1 MAQKSSFKS
10 RLRAQTERY
19 RQASQ
24 HILGRAQSDIK
35 RWVQQARARRTG
47 KSELAGTSAPGVA
60 SARAQIGALQVP
72 PTWGKAGER
81 LTVARQSVAHYT
93 KVALLWC
100 WRVLN
105 GIQFRLAVFTGGL
118 IAGTI
123 FILSTSYVQQQ
134 TEILRESY
142 EREAAI
148 SRNYIS
154 SLVLELDNIS
164 QSLIRVEEFR
174 LRVGE
179 QTRAL
184 KKYQTVTTTVTVT
197 EKKKEV
203 SFLGIKSN
211 WFGMAGTEKV
221 EEKQTK
227 TSDNYFT
234 TYLSNNDTQVLEKN
248 VLLLLQQSGGTISD
262 RAFAALQAQ
271 AKKFVLADRELVHL
285 KEQLQDR
292 QQREALL
299 AQQKP
304 DAADPA
310 RVKAA
315 AETRA
320 LEERVRKQSVLT
332 RKLRSE
338 LDASV
343 IAHLLEARKRKIQE
357 LGLDTGRFRIQTFST
372 LGLEPGLPPEAA
384 VDTRL
389 FDPDSPLNQLDV
401 DAALEDSL
409 RSAFASIRQNGVLRN
424 IKPVALRMDGLELQ
438 ALYSP
443 YFEHPASTERARLL
457 EERRPS
463 IKLRYNERGEEVP
476 PWGWAAYVAEEQAI
490 LAQLARI
497 TPVLRTRLKTLRETN
512 PPTPPYRDAAFR
524 AQYDRYAKLVQQ
536 RNTLYES
543 FLQAHPPSEEE
554 RLAVEALGTL
564 RDAALEDQLL
574 VRFRTDGAD
583 SMRSAR
589 SPEERARSLRRWAA
603 LREWIYS
610 GRSETPTPQL
620 KTLFSDG
627 LIGNSRTEA
636 EEVLWKLDTTPLY
649 SETGRGDL
657 PQLVLGENFAGVT
670 RTIVDRTDGLRAI
683 ERNRDK
689 AVEMAL
695 LIFGGAVLLAV
706 AISYIAVRKIKRLI
720 RNAEKVGQ
728 GDLEVA
734 FPTRGADEFGSL
746 SRALNRM
753 VGGLREREKIKG
765 ILGNMI
771 DPVVVGEAMKDM
783 AALKRG
789 SELRVTAFF
798 SDVAGF
804 SSISEKLSSVE
815 LANLL
820 NEYLSAMTLIL
831 KEHEGVLD
839 KYIGDAIVGIFN
851 APVPVEEHS
860 LKAVRAS
867 LKMLHKLEELRQT
880 WKRENRYMPE
890 VHEMRIRIGL
900 NVGLAKVGFMGTDAL
915 ASYTMMGDTVNLAA
929 RLEAAGKDYG
939 VSLLVS
945 DAVYQEVKDHVYARK
960 LDLVRVKGKREPV
973 VLYEPIAEWP
983 ELEQA
988 EPDSALH
995 KRQAAA
1001 RLYGE
1006 GLDLYLARK
1015 WDEAIAKFK
1024 ESEQVRGETDLAVAQ
1039 LVARCMEY
1047 RQNPP
1052 PADWDGVYTR
1062 NHK

>member
-1 MAQKSSFKS
+1 MEQKTSFQS
-10 RLRAQTERY
+10 RLRVCIQRLKDGGTRML
-19 RQASQ
+19 QSC
-24 HILGRAQSDIK
+24 GRRVNGAVVGAVRRFSRGADRSEIDDARPGPMPRALRLFLALPWMFGRGLIRAVVAVM
-35 RWVQQARARRTG
+35 RW
-47 KSELAGTSAPGVA
+47 
-60 SARAQIGALQVP
+60 I
-72 PTWGKAGER
+72 
-81 LTVARQSVAHYT
+81 
-93 KVALLWC
+93 

-105 GIQFRLAVFTGGL
+105 GIQFRLAVFTGSL

-123 FILSTSYVQQQ
+123 VILSTSYVHQQ

-179 QTRAL
+179 QTQAL

-197 EKKKEV
+197 EKKKET

-211 WFGMAGTEKV
+211 WFGLAGTEKI

-227 TSDNYFT
+227 TSDNYFS

-262 RAFAALQAQ
+262 RAFSALQAQ
-271 AKKFVLADRELVHL
+271 AKKLVLAERELDAL
-285 KEQLQDR
+285 KDRLAQR
-292 QQREALL
+292 QQREGML
-299 AQQKP
+299 AEQKP
-304 DAADPA
+304 EGDPA

-315 AETRA
+315 AETQA
-320 LEERVRKQSVLT
+320 AEERMREQSIQT

-343 IAHLLEARKRKIQE
+343 ISHLLEARKRKIQE
-357 LGLDTGRFRIQTFST
+357 LGLDTGRFRIQTFSA
-372 LGLEPGLPPEAA
+372 LGLQPGLTPEAA
-384 VDTRL
+384 VDTRI
-389 FDPDSPLNQLDV
+389 FDPASALNQLDV
-401 DAALEDSL
+401 SQSMEESL
-409 RSAFASIRQNGVLRN
+409 QHAFAAIRQNGVLGEL
-424 IKPVALRMDGLELQ
+424 KPVALRMDGLELQ

-457 EERRPS
+457 EQQRP
-463 IKLRYNERGEEVP
+463 KLKPRFTEQGEEIP
-476 PWGWAAYVAEEQAI
+476 PWAWAAYAEEEKPI
-490 LAQLARI
+490 LAQLAKI
-497 TPVLRTRLKTLRETN
+497 TPVLRARLRALRETN
-512 PPTPPYRDAAFR
+512 PPTPPFEDAAFR

-536 RNTLYES
+536 RNALYEGY
-543 FLQAHPPSEEE
+543 LKNHPPSEED
-554 RLAVEALGTL
+554 RQSVEALGYL

-583 SMRSAR
+583 HAR
-589 SPEERARSLRRWAA
+589 SVQSPEDRAKTLRRWQA
-603 LREWIYS
+603 LRQWIYS
-610 GRSETPTPQL
+610 GQSETPTPQL

-649 SETGRGDL
+649 SDTGKDL
-657 PQLVLGENFAGVT
+657 PQVVLGQNFAGMT

-683 ERNRDK
+683 QSNRDK

-695 LIFGGAVLLAV
+695 LIFGAAVLLAV

-734 FPTRGADEFGSL
+734 FPTKGADEFGSL

-804 SSISEKLSSVE
+804 SGISEKLSSVE

-851 APVPVEEHS
+851 APVPVEDHS

-867 LKMLHKLEELRQT
+867 LKMLRKLEDLRLL

-890 VHEMRIRIGL
+890 VHDMRIRIGL

-939 VSLLVS
+939 VSLLIS
-945 DAVYQEVKDHVYARK
+945 DAVYAEVKDHVFSRK
-960 LDLVRVKGKREPV
+960 LDLVRVKGKSEPV
-973 VLYEPIAEWP
+973 VLYEAIAEWS

-988 EPDSALH
+988 ELGSEVR

-1001 RLYGE
+1001 CLYGE

-1015 WDEAIAKFK
+1015 WDAAIAKFK
-1024 ESEQVRGETDLAVAQ
+1024 DSEQARGEADLAVRQ
-1039 LVARCMEY
+1039 LVERCLEY
-1047 RQNPP
+1047 KQNPP
-1052 PADWDGVYTR
+1052 PPDWDGVYTR
-1062 NHK
+1062 EHK

>member
-1 MAQKSSFKS
+1 MEKKTSIKS
-10 RLRAQTERY
+10 RLTGYFERLQDGGGAATDARKQRMHPALRA
-19 RQASQ
+19 
-24 HILGRAQSDIK
+24 
-35 RWVQQARARRTG
+35 V
-47 KSELAGTSAPGVA
+47 
-60 SARAQIGALQVP
+60 GALPWAIVRGMVRGVLAVLR
-72 PTWGKAGER
+72 WI
-81 LTVARQSVAHYT
+81 
-93 KVALLWC
+93 

-105 GIQFRLAVFTGGL
+105 GIQFRLAVFTGSL

-123 FILSTSYVQQQ
+123 VILSTSYVYQQ

-179 QTRAL
+179 QTQAL

-197 EKKKEV
+197 EKKKET

-211 WFGMAGTEKV
+211 WFGLAGTEKI

-227 TSDNYFT
+227 ASDNYFS

-248 VLLLLQQSGGTISD
+248 VLLLLQQSGGAISD
-262 RAFAALQAQ
+262 RVFAALQAQ
-271 AKKFVLADRELVHL
+271 ARKLVLAERELDG
-285 KEQLQDR
+285 LQDRLEER
-292 QQREALL
+292 QQRESTL
-299 AQQKP
+299 AEQKP
-304 DAADPA
+304 EGDPV
-310 RVKAA
+310 RVRAA
-315 AETRA
+315 AETQA
-320 LEERVRKQSVLT
+320 AEERMRKQSIQT

-343 IAHLLEARKRKIQE
+343 IMHLLETRKRKIQE
-357 LGLDTGRFRIQTFST
+357 LGLDTGRFRIQTFSA
-372 LGLEPGLPPEAA
+372 LGLQPGLTPDAA
-384 VDTRL
+384 VDTRI
-389 FDPDSPLNQLDV
+389 FDPASALNQLDV
-401 DAALEDSL
+401 GQSMEESL
-409 RSAFASIRQNGVLRN
+409 LHAFASIQQNGVLRDL
-424 IKPVALRMDGLELQ
+424 KPVALQMDGLELQ

-457 EERRPS
+457 EEKRPQL
-463 IKLRYNERGEEVP
+463 KLRFNQQGEEIP
-476 PWGWAAYVAEEQAI
+476 PWAWAAYAEEEKPI
-490 LAQLARI
+490 LAQLAKI
-497 TPVLRTRLKTLRETN
+497 PPVLRARLKALRETN
-512 PPTPPYRDAAFR
+512 PPTPPFEDPAFR

-536 RNTLYES
+536 RNALYES
-543 FLQAHPPSEEE
+543 YLKNHAPAEDD
-554 RLAVEALGTL
+554 RLSVEALGYL
-564 RDAALEDQLL
+564 RDSALEDQLL
-574 VRFRTDGAD
+574 VRFRTDGAEYQ
-583 SMRSAR
+583 RSVR
-589 SPEERARSLRRWAA
+589 SPEDRVTSLRRWKA

-610 GRSETPTPQL
+610 GQSETPTQPL

-636 EEVLWKLDTTPLY
+636 EEVLWKLDTTPLF
-649 SETGRGDL
+649 SDTGSGDL
-657 PQLVLGENFAGVT
+657 PQVVLAQNFAGMT

-683 ERNRDK
+683 QSNRDK

-695 LIFGGAVLLAV
+695 LIFGAAVLLAV
-706 AISYIAVRKIKRLI
+706 AISYLAVRKIKRLI

-734 FPTRGADEFGSL
+734 FPTKGADEFGSL

-804 SSISEKLSSVE
+804 SGISEKLSSVE

-851 APVPVEEHS
+851 APVPVEDHS

-867 LKMLHKLEELRQT
+867 LKMLHKLEDLRQL

-890 VHEMRIRIGL
+890 VHDMRIRIGL

-939 VSLLVS
+939 VSLLIS
-945 DAVYQEVKDHVYARK
+945 DAVYAEVKDHVFSRK
-960 LDLVRVKGKREPV
+960 LDLVRVKGKSEPV
-973 VLYEPIAEWP
+973 VLYEAIAEWS
-983 ELEQA
+983 ELEHA
-988 EPDSALH
+988 ELGSEVR

-1015 WDEAIAKFK
+1015 WDAAIAKFK
-1024 ESEQVRGETDLAVAQ
+1024 ESEQLRGEVDLAVQQ
-1039 LVARCMEY
+1039 LVERCLEY
-1047 RQNPP
+1047 KQNPP
-1052 PADWDGVYTR
+1052 PVNWDGVYTR
-1062 NHK
+1062 EHK